1 MYNIEKAM
9 NLGPSG
15 GLAEKKSPVTRCMF
29 GGGGALGPGLQTT
42 EGGLQRPLPSVGP
55 AFSHWSKGWVTRSI

>member
-15 GLAEKKSPVTRCMF
+15 GLAEKKSPVTWCMF
-29 GGGGALGPGLQTT
+29 GGGDALGPGLQTT

-55 AFSHWSKGWVTRSI
+55 AFRHWYKGWVTRSI